1 MNYLP
6 KYGKPVWQ
14 YVSEA
19 AKEINGTFTPIDIIR
34 KVKQK
39 NSRIPDVTIRPN
51 VIAMAPNHPFSGH
64 WPSTRRLHG
73 LFKYL
78 GKGRFTL
85 LEKDNKNIFGEE
97 INTKESTD
105 QDKQV
110 TPLEELKNFTTKELE
125 EYNGKDGK
133 PAYVAY
139 DGKVYNLSQSA
150 LWRSGSHMGSHQ
162 AGKDITEEVKLAP
175 HGEEVFERENVKI
188 VGRLV

>member
-1 MNYLP
+1 LP

-14 YVSEA
+14 YVFEA
-19 AKEINGTFTPIDIIR
+19 AKELNGTFTPIDIIR

-39 NSRIPDVTIRPN
+39 NSRIPDVTIRSN

-78 GKGRFTL
+78 GEGHFTL
-85 LEKDNKNIFGEE
+85 LEKDNEDISEVEE
-97 INTKESTD
+97 NDAKEITE
-105 QDKQV
+105 QGTQV
-110 TPLEELKNFTTKELE
+110 TSLAELKKYTVKELE

-139 DGKVYNLSQSA
+139 QAKVYDLSQSD
-150 LWRSGSHMGSHQ
+150 LWGSGDHMGSHQ
-162 AGKDITEEVKLAP
+162 AGKDMTEEVELAP
-175 HGEEVFERENVKI
+175 HGEEVLERENVKL
-188 VGRLV
+188 VGRLA